1 MIFQIESFST
11 IRMSVSDVTQS
22 KLWYKNLFDL
32 DPIEDLENFVSFKI
46 GATNFDIVLE
56 DAKSP
61 ISVGGS
67 VGYWLIDDLNTLL
80 DRVRHLG
87 GKIYRGP
94 LDVPEIQRSIIQIQD
109 PYGNIVGFE
118 APLK

>member
-1 MIFQIESFST
+1 MNFQIESFST
-11 IRMSVSDVTQS
+11 IRISVSDVAQS

-32 DPIEDLENFVSFKI
+32 DPIEDLGNFVSFKI
-46 GATNFDIVLE
+46 GATNFDIVLA
-56 DAKSP
+56 DTKSP

-67 VGYWLIDDLNTLL
+67 VGYWLIDDLNAL
-80 DRVRHLG
+80 VAKVSHLG

-94 LDVPEIQRSIIQIQD
+94 LAVPEIQRSIIQIQD
-109 PYGNIVGFE
+109 PYGNVVGFE